1 MVTLRTPER
10 DGQCLPGGRW
20 YVCDG
25 RLTSKLR
32 WWQPERRDSRHAS
45 GRHCRWVS
53 RCPSA
58 TSCACPTDGCA
69 LRPSRA
75 RTEKEKEKESGRE
88 KEREREIK
96 RRKEIAGG
104 ERKKERKNGEG
115 EGEGEGARER
125 GNPERGNKRLQS
137 ILCFIEQAWGKRIMI
152 ASPAVGAHG
161 STAGLTAPCR
171 KGAGM
176 QLRLAK
182 PGGGGSR

>member
-1 MVTLRTPER
+1 MELGATSSQAMRLPVRANLVARCAHPER
-10 DGQCLPGGRW
+10 EQRKRKRKRAG
-20 YVCDG
+20 
-25 RLTSKLR
+25 
-32 WWQPERRDSRHAS
+32 ER
-45 GRHCRWVS
+45 
-53 RCPSA
+53 
-58 TSCACPTDGCA
+58 
-69 LRPSRA
+69 
-75 RTEKEKEKESGRE
+75 K
-88 KEREREIK
+88 REREIK
-96 RRKEIAGG
+96 RGKEIAGG

-125 GNPERGNKRLQS
+125 GNPERGNKRFQS

-182 PGGGGSR
+182 PGSSGRR